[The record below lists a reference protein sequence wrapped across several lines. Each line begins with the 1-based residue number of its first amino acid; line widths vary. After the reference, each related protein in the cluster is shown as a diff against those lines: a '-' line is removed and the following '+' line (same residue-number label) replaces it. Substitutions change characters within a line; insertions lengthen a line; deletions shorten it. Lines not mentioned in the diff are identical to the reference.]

1 MQSISV
7 AIYRNMG
14 KFEISQTTDG
24 VLIADDRKTIRSPV
38 KMWLQA
44 MDIVLER
51 LPKSI
56 DITKLRGISGCA
68 QQHGTVY
75 WKEGGEDM
83 LKQLK
88 PGSNLHEGL
97 QKMAEI
103 TGSRAHLRFSGPQIK
118 KIVDENPNVWRN
130 TQPVSVISSFAC
142 SLFLGKI
149 APIDY
154 TDGSGMNL
162 MNIQGTIS
170 SYMSSRYGIPSE
182 CITLPFLGDNPA
194 SLAGLNL
201 SKGDIGVSLGTSD
214 TVFFTTHVYKPSID
228 AHIFL
233 HFSGK
238 NDEYMPLVCFKNG
251 SLTRE
256 RIRQKVGCS
265 WQEWNSTI
273 AQTKPGNSG
282 KIGFFF
288 DTDEI
293 APRISRGDYLYDEND
308 ARKEEFT
315 KEELARAVFES
326 QCMKMRLY
334 AEKMGCAIGKGRL
347 ILTGGASTNSS
358 LQQMLADTFSVPV
371 YTIDSPDSAALGGAM
386 RAKYAYFKPKES
398 YSDHFGNP
406 NLQLAVSP
414 NAQNHQEYSKHM
426 TRYEKLLGQLAE
438 CKE

>member
-1 MQSISV
+1 M
-7 AIYRNMG
+7 
-14 KFEISQTTDG
+14 TTDEKEDAQQAEALFLG
-24 VLIADDRKTIRSPV
+24 VDLSTQQLKAV
-38 KMWLQA
+38 
-44 MDIVLER
+44 VLNEKNQVVYR
-51 LPKSI
+51 DAVNFSRDLPKY
-56 DITKLRGISGCA
+56 G

-75 WKEGGEDM
+75 WKEGGEDII

-88 PGSNLHEGL
+88 PESSLHEGL

-130 TQPVSVISSFAC
+130 TQ
-142 SLFLGKI
+142 
-149 APIDY
+149 
-154 TDGSGMNL
+154 
-162 MNIQGTIS
+162 GTIS

-182 CITLPFLGDNPA
+182 CIILPFLGDNPA

-201 SKGDIGVSLGTSD
+201 SNGDIGVSLGTSD
-214 TVFFTTHVYKPSID
+214 TVFFATHVYKPSID

-238 NDEYMPLVCFKNG
+238 NGEYMPLVCFKNG

-265 WQEWNSTI
+265 WQEWNNTI

-358 LQQMLADTFSVPV
+358 LQQMLADAFSMPV

-386 RAKYAYFKPKES
+386 RAKYAYSKPKES